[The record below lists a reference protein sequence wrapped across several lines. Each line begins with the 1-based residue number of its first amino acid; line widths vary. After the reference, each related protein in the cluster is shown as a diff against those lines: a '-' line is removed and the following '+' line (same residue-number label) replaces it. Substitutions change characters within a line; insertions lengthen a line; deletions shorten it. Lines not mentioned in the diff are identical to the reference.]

1 VKTDLIDKLLV
12 DKKVLV
18 LGHRGSRKA
27 DVPENTLAA
36 FERAFDVKA
45 DGIEIDVETS
55 LDGKLV
61 VVNRWFLN
69 AEFSLFPW
77 QGTLTEIQRL
87 GLTKG
92 IAIPTFDDA
101 CRLIKKR
108 PQAVFNVEIKSS
120 NTLLCRTAKAAMK
133 VIKHHGID
141 DQVIVSS
148 FDINTLLS
156 TRLFHPTMETAYLF
170 RQDDRVLN
178 VEDKKRFSYKLN
190 TLVNRSGIKGFL
202 VGVDTLHPEIK
213 LFPETGERLWLKAA
227 RLLGKRVNA
236 WTVDSEENFEKAL
249 RAGVAVVISDRPE
262 EVLGVLGEAGIM
274 LNV

>member
-1 VKTDLIDKLLV
+1 MKTDLVDKLLQNR
-12 DKKVLV
+12 KILI

-36 FERAFDVKA
+36 FERAFDVGA
-45 DGIEIDVETS
+45 DGIEIDVETT

-69 AEFSLFPW
+69 AEFGLFPW
-77 QGTLTEIQRL
+77 QGTLAEIQRL

-92 IAIPTFDDA
+92 IAIPTFA
-101 CRLIKKR
+101 ETCRLIKNR

-120 NTLLCRTAKAAMK
+120 NTLLCRTAKEAMK
-133 VIKHHGID
+133 VIKHHNID

-148 FDINTLLS
+148 FDINTLLT
-156 TRLFHPTMETAYLF
+156 TRLFHPTIETAYLF

-178 VEDKKRFSYKLN
+178 VEDKKRFTYKLN

-202 VGVDTLHPEIK
+202 AGVDTLHPEIK
-213 LFPETGERLWLKAA
+213 LFPEKGEKLWLKGA

-236 WTVDSEENFEKAL
+236 WTVDSEDNFDTAV

-262 EVLGVLGEAGIM
+262 GMVALIRAVVTRNL
-274 LNV
+274 